1 MLSLLVPSLVFYG
14 FLVLVGGVI
23 GYVKAKSRASLIAG
37 LAFATLLGV
46 AAYLVRSGS
55 VGLGAGLGAVSALA
69 LIARFLPAFLR
80 TKKVMP
86 AGLVVTVG
94 AWVVVVCAL
103 ALAR

>member
-37 LAFATLLGV
+37 LAFAFLLGV

-55 VGLGAGLGAVSALA
+55 LGIGAGLGAVSALA

-86 AGLVVTVG
+86 PGVVVAVG
-94 AWVVVVCAL
+94 AWVVVVCVL
-103 ALAR
+103 ALVR

>member
-23 GYVKAKSRASLIAG
+23 GYLKANSRASLIAG
-37 LAFATLLGV
+37 LVFAALLGV
-46 AAYLVRSGS
+46 AAYLVHSGS
-55 VGLGAGLGAVSALA
+55 LAIGAGLGAVSALA

-86 AGLVVTVG
+86 PGLVVTVG
-94 AWVVVVCAL
+94 AWVVAVCAF

>member
-14 FLVLVGGVI
+14 FLVLVGGTI

-37 LAFATLLGV
+37 LASATLLGV
-46 AAYLVRSGS
+46 AAALVATGS
-55 VGLGAGLGAVSALA
+55 VRIGAGLGAVSALA
-69 LIARFLPAFLR
+69 LIGRFLPAFLR

-86 AGLVVTVG
+86 AGAVVAVG

>member
-14 FLVLVGGVI
+14 FLLLVGGVI

-37 LAFATLLGV
+37 LASAALMGV
-46 AAYLVRSGS
+46 AAYLASSGS
-55 VGLGAGLGAVSALA
+55 LAIGAGLGAVSALA

-86 AGLVVTVG
+86 PGVVVAVG
-94 AWVVVVCAL
+94 VWVVVVCVL